1 MDDMTQ
7 MQDKLSGLSSA
18 KKAVLRDLLRRK
30 RPAEGATDRIEPRED
45 RLAPLPLSFSQLRL
59 WFLDRLHPGDPVY
72 NLPSA
77 TRILGSL
84 HLPSLALALA
94 GVADRHEALRTTFA
108 ATEDGEPVQ
117 VIAPRFVPRLPVVDL
132 GALPAARR
140 NPEIRRMSALESRL
154 AFDLEKGP
162 LLRGC
167 VFRCTDDEH
176 LLLLVMHHI
185 VSDGWSIGVL
195 VNEIGALYPAFLAGQ
210 PSPLPELPVQYP
222 DFAVWQRRRLSGARL
237 EAELDWWRSRLAGM
251 SPVLEL
257 PADHPRQA
265 VRSSRG
271 AGRTFLMDPAALS
284 GLQALSLRHETTL
297 FRTLLAGFFAVLQRY
312 TGEDDLAV
320 ATPIAGR
327 IRSELGPLIGFFVN
341 TLVLRTDLG
350 GNPSFSDL
358 LTRVRETTLSSYS
371 HQELP
376 FERLVEDL
384 APERD
389 LGRPPLVQ
397 VMFTMENIPEGAL
410 EHPGIEIIPEAAGL
424 QVAQF
429 ELTCTF
435 REIEEGLLGTLDY
448 SRELFEGPTMVRLGG
463 HFERLLSGVLAEPQ
477 RPLAEIALLAPGER
491 HQLLAEWND
500 TAVGYPRGHTLHE
513 LVAAQ
518 ADRGAPRVRT
528 AGRAQGFP
536 LPGRSHRAREDHH
549 RPLRALDAGGVPGD
563 AGARSAG
570 LAAPGGGERRGPAA
584 AARAALLLPP
594 PSGRAAQPVRADR
607 GVGRRELLALRSRA
621 SRRCGPDRP
630 ADRQPPAPCGGPHS
644 RAATGRGSGR
654 AAARR
659 SGARARLSRTAGSD
673 RGGVHPRSVRRRTG
687 RAALPHRRPGAPA
700 GRRHGALP
708 RPHRPSGEDP
718 RLPHRAGGDRGGAG
732 GAPRGH
738 RRGRAGARR
747 GE

>member
-1 MDDMTQ
+1 M
-7 MQDKLSGLSSA
+7 
-18 KKAVLRDLLRRK
+18 
-30 RPAEGATDRIEPRED
+30 DRIEPRED

-154 AFDLEKGP
+154 PFDLEKGP
-162 LLRGC
+162 LMRSC

-185 VSDGWSIGVL
+185 VSDGWSMGVL

-210 PSPLPELPVQYP
+210 PSPLPELPIQYP
-222 DFAVWQRRRLSGARL
+222 DFALWQRRRLSGARL

-265 VRSSRG
+265 VRSTRG
-271 AGRTFLMDPAALS
+271 AGRSFLIDPAALS
-284 GLQALSLRHETTL
+284 ELQALSRRHEATL
-297 FRTLLAGFFAVLQRY
+297 FMTLLAGFFILLQRY

-327 IRSELGPLIGFFVN
+327 TRSELGSLIGFFVN

-358 LTRVRETTLSSYS
+358 LTRVRETTLSSYA

-376 FERLVEDL
+376 FERLVEEL

-389 LGRPPLVQ
+389 LSRPPLVQ
-397 VMFTMENIPEGAL
+397 VMFTMENAPEGTL
-410 EHPGIEIIPEAAGL
+410 EHPGIEIIPEGTGLAASK
-424 QVAQF
+424 F
-429 ELTCTF
+429 ELTCTC
-435 REIEEGLLGTLDY
+435 REIEEGLFGMLDY
-448 SRELFEGPTMVRLGG
+448 SRELFEAPTMVRLGG
-463 HFERLLSGVLAEPQ
+463 HLERLLSGVLAEPQ
-477 RPLAEIALLAPGER
+477 RPLAEIPLLAPGER

-500 TAVGYPRGHTLHE
+500 TEVDYPRGHRLHE

-518 ADRGAPRVRT
+518 AEKTPGAVAAVDENEQVTYRELVDRARQLAGHLAKLGVKPDGRVGVLLERSLAMVTGLLGVLEAGAAYVPLDPTLPGERLATLAENAGLSAVVTQDRFSALLPVDGPPAVRLD
-528 AGRAQGFP
+528 ALHFPP
-536 LPGRSHRAREDHH
+536 LP
-549 RPLRALDAGGVPGD
+549 
-563 AGARSAG
+563 
-570 LAAPGGGERRGPAA
+570 
-584 AARAALLLPP
+584 
-594 PSGRAAQPVRADR
+594 
-607 GVGRRELLALRSRA
+607 
-621 SRRCGPDRP
+621 
-630 ADRQPPAPCGGPHS
+630 
-644 RAATGRGSGR
+644 
-654 AAARR
+654 
-659 SGARARLSRTAGSD
+659 
-673 RGGVHPRSVRRRTG
+673 
-687 RAALPHRRPGAPA
+687 
-700 GRRHGALP
+700 
-708 RPHRPSGEDP
+708 
-718 RLPHRAGGDRGGAG
+718 GAG
-732 GAPRGH
+732 GAMGEGGQGGEGLAYVLYTSGSTGTPKGVMIPHRGIVN
-738 RRGRAGARR
+738 RLLWMQEAYGLTAEDRVLQKTPFGFDVSVWEFFWPLIAGARLVFAR
-747 GE
+747 PEG

>member
-1 MDDMTQ
+1 
-7 MQDKLSGLSSA
+7 MQNKLSGLSSA
-18 KKAVLRDLLRRK
+18 KKAVLFDLLRK
-30 RPAEGATDRIEPRED
+30 KSQAEGATHRIEPRED

-59 WFLDRLHPGDPVY
+59 WFLDRLHPGDPAY

-77 TRILGSL
+77 TRILGTL

-167 VFRCTDDEH
+167 VFRCADDEH
-176 LLLLVMHHI
+176 LLLLEMHHI
-185 VSDGWSIGVL
+185 VSDGWSMGVL

-222 DFAVWQRRRLSGARL
+222 DFAVWQRRRLSGALL
-237 EAELDWWRSRLAGM
+237 EAELDWWRSRMAGM

-265 VRSSRG
+265 VRSTRG
-271 AGRTFLMDPAALS
+271 AGQSFLMDPTALS

-297 FRTLLAGFFAVLQRY
+297 FMTLLAGFFTVLQRY

-327 IRSELGPLIGFFVN
+327 IRAELGPLIGFFVN

-350 GNPSFSDL
+350 GNPSFSEL

-376 FERLVEDL
+376 FERLVEEL

-389 LGRPPLVQ
+389 LSRPPLVQ
-397 VMFTMENIPEGAL
+397 VMFTMENTPKVAL
-410 EHPGIEIIPEAAGL
+410 EHPGIKIISEATGL
-424 QVAQF
+424 GVAQF
-429 ELTCTF
+429 ELTCTYQ
-435 REIEEGLLGTLDY
+435 EIEEGLFGMLDY

-463 HFERLLSGVLAEPQ
+463 HLERLLSGVLAEPQ
-477 RPLAEIALLAPGER
+477 RPLAEIPLLAPGER

-500 TAVGYPRGHTLHE
+500 TEVDYPRGQCLHE

-518 ADRGAPRVRT
+518 AERTPGAVAAVDENGQATYRELVD
-528 AGRAQGFP
+528 
-536 LPGRSHRAREDHH
+536 RARQ
-549 RPLRALDAGGVPGD
+549 LAGHLARLGVKPDGRVGVLLERSLAMITGLLGVLE
-563 AGARSAG
+563 AGAAYVPLDPTLPEERLAMLAESAG
-570 LAAPGGGERRGPAA
+570 LSAVVTQDRFS
-584 AARAALLLPP
+584 ALL
-594 PSGRAAQPVRADR
+594 PV
-607 GVGRRELLALRSRA
+607 
-621 SRRCGPDRP
+621 
-630 ADRQPPAPCGGPHS
+630 GGPPVVF
-644 RAATGRGSGR
+644 
-654 AAARR
+654 
-659 SGARARLSRTAGSD
+659 L
-673 RGGVHPRSVRRRTG
+673 
-687 RAALPHRRPGAPA
+687 
-700 GRRHGALP
+700 
-708 RPHRPSGEDP
+708 
-718 RLPHRAGGDRGGAG
+718 
-732 GAPRGH
+732 
-738 RRGRAGARR
+738 
-747 GE
+747 